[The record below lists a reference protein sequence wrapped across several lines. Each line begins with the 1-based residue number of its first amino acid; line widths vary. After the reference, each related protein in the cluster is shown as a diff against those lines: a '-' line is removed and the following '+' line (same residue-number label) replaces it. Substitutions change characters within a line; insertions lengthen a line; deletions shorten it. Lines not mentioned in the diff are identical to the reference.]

1 MKVVGDCAALALAPD
16 MGGYLGYGAA
26 RGGPVNEARHLRRGR
41 LVETIEVIARV
52 TAHVIRR
59 KAAALGLGRGKLGTQ
74 LDKLRLID
82 GVANGILSGREAA
95 GGKRGLYPLGSIW
108 CEFDF
113 HMASLRPMIMFS

>member
-1 MKVVGDCAALALAPD
+1 MKVVGDRAALALALD

-26 RGGPVNEARHLRRGR
+26 RGGPVNEARHLRCERR
-41 LVETIEVIARV
+41 VEAIAVIARV
-52 TAHVIRR
+52 TPHVIRSE
-59 KAAALGLGRGKLGTQ
+59 ALGLGRGKLGTQ

-95 GGKRGLYPLGSIW
+95 GGKRGLYPLGGVW